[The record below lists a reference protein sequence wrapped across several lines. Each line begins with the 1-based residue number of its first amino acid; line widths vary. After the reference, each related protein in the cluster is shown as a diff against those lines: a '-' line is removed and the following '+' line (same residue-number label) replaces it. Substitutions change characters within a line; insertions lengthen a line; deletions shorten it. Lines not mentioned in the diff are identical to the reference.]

1 MRLVLFRSLIT
12 NAHGRADASISVHK
26 QIAKMASHENSYWQG
41 IELCSSQVNETVLE
55 FCRYHNLQVLCRVIP
70 EDTDDACRRM
80 DQLSSHLMKASAD
93 AAADA
98 VRLVIMQQPF
108 APSFDDAAIQYLSQV
123 LPMAAQFKEAHPT
136 IGWSKG
142 ELNAH
147 GKPLDR
153 HVLGVCHRLQSL
165 LLGTKASNDTSL
177 SASAIMLRYFSSILD
192 ILPPT
197 RLSWNIHSE
206 GVFKYRI
213 DGRLPLDM
221 EPLIQSVDH
230 FDFSTLS
237 DATKVLQGND
247 SDELFHRQVWKWQR
261 GVQVHETYA
270 SCYDLATA
278 KILHT
283 SFQQK
288 YNIVS

>member
-12 NAHGRADASISVHK
+12 NAHGRADASISAHE
-26 QIAKMASHENSYWQG
+26 QIAKLASHDNSYWQG

-55 FCRYHNLQVLCRVIP
+55 FCRYHKLQLLCRVIP

-80 DQLSSHLMKASAD
+80 DQLSSHLMKASANA
-93 AAADA
+93 AAADT
-98 VRLVIMQQPF
+98 VRLVIIQQPV
-108 APSFDDAAIQYLSQV
+108 APSSDDTAIQYLSQV
-123 LPMAAQFKEAHPT
+123 LPMAAQFMEAHPT
-136 IGWSKG
+136 IGRSKG

-147 GKPLDR
+147 GKPLDI
-153 HVLGVCHRLQSL
+153 HVLGVCHRLQSMPL
-165 LLGTKASNDTSL
+165 ETKASND
-177 SASAIMLRYFSSILD
+177 MLRFFSSILD

-197 RLSWNIHSE
+197 RLSWNIHDE

-213 DGRLPLDM
+213 DDRRSLDI

-237 DATKVLQGND
+237 DETKLLQGND
-247 SDELFHRQVWKWQR
+247 SDEVFHRQVWKWQR

-270 SCYDLATA
+270 SCHDLATA

-288 YNIVS
+288 YNIVG